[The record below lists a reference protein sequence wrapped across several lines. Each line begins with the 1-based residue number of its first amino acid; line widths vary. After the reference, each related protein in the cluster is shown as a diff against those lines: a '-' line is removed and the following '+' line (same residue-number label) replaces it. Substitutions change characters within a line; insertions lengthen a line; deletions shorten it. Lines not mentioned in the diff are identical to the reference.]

1 MEFDAALP
9 AHGESLEPVEQG
21 EGLLD
26 DVAEI
31 AQALDVHSASQG
43 DHRQDPEP
51 TVGAD
56 LDGVA
61 KIFVALG
68 GLLQIL
74 GGTTL
79 RAARLVTPLADT
91 NPPTPNRTV
100 QAANVSGQPAPAS
113 CLWA

>member
-79 RAARLVTPLADT
+79 RAARLVTPLA
-91 NPPTPNRTV
+91 
-100 QAANVSGQPAPAS
+100 
-113 CLWA
+113 